1 MATIDHTF
9 VVTISGCTPEQAAQ
23 VIAERIGHDED
34 YGFPYTIRYEEAQ
47 TSTASNYA
55 ITLDAESVKAEMQDR
70 FDNSGD
76 PELTEDDL
84 NTVLAAGDERVSQL
98 INNFVDDSFWSKY
111 DDVRS
116 RVISQLLAEAP

>member
-98 INNFVDDSFWSKY
+98 INNFVDDSFWSEY

>member
-1 MATIDHTF
+1 MSDNSHTF
-9 VVTISGCTPEQAAQ
+9 TVTISGCTPEQAAQ

-55 ITLDAESVKAEMQDR
+55 ITLDAESIKAEMQDR

-76 PELTEDDL
+76 PELTEDHL
-84 NTVLAAGDERVSQL
+84 KTVLEASDERISQL
-98 INNFVDDSFWSKY
+98 INNFVDDSFWSEY

>member
-1 MATIDHTF
+1 MSVTDHTF
-9 VVTISGCTPEQAAQ
+9 TVTISGCTPEQARQ
-23 VIAERIGHDED
+23 VIAERISHEED
-34 YGFPYTIRYEEAQ
+34 YGFTYSIGYEEGQ
-47 TSTASNYA
+47 ASAVPNYA

-84 NTVLAAGDERVSQL
+84 NAVLAASDERVSQL
-98 INNFVDDSFWSKY
+98 INNFVDDSFWSEY